1 MEIQKFRHACLVLK
15 KDGQSLVIDPGEWS
29 TDFVVPENVIGVIV
43 THEHSDHFYP
53 EKLREIIATNPG
65 VSIYAYTDVAAQAV
79 DLPVVSVTPGETKL
93 IENFSV
99 RFTGGEHAR
108 VFPDKHVCAN
118 IGVLVD
124 DGELYYPGDSLVLPD
139 VPVAVLA
146 LPVSAPW
153 LKLSDALDFLTAV
166 HPKEVIPTHN
176 ALLSAEGQAVT
187 NAWLN
192 RIAEPMQC
200 TIRS

>member
-29 TDFVVPENVIGVIV
+29 TDFVVPDNVIGIIV
-43 THEHSDHFYP
+43 THEHGDHFYP

-65 VSIYAYTDVAAQAV
+65 VSIYAHADVVAKAA
-79 DLPVVSVTPGETKL
+79 DLPALAVAPGETKQ
-93 IENFSV
+93 IGSFNV

-108 VFPDKHVCAN
+108 VFPDKPVCAN

-124 DGELYYPGDSLVLPD
+124 DGELYYPGDSLVLPE
-139 VPVAVLA
+139 VIVKVLA

-153 LKLSDALDFLTAV
+153 LKLSEALDFLSAV

-187 NAWLN
+187 HAWLT
-192 RIAEPMQC
+192 RIAEPLEC
-200 TIRS
+200 TIRR